1 MLDFILFLG
10 VIFSKLILLV
20 TLSSQLEP
28 INNKQFR
35 MALQGKNGSSEST
48 HSRRIGFNNLH
59 YSSFKMI
66 QLFPIINLK
75 EPKNGNKTSLG
86 LIRVKFR
93 TLIPH

>member
-10 VIFSKLILLV
+10 AIFSKLILLV

-59 YSSFKMI
+59 YTSLI

-75 EPKNGNKTSLG
+75 VPKNGNKTSLG